1 MIVRKQN
8 IVFLNGVMKMY
19 LKVALTKVTLFLI
32 ISFLFYGCNAVK
44 RVDEN
49 RYLLTQNE
57 IIVDGEPIKDSKV
70 SSLIYQRP
78 NPKIPVLGLPLG
90 LHFYNLAKPYPED
103 SFDSWLYKE
112 PKREDRLIKFL
123 SKKQLNALEN
133 SYVGFHKWIK
143 KSGDAPEVIRKE
155 RTDRSSEQLQRYY
168 QSFGWFNAK
177 VTSKVIP
184 DEKKDKR
191 AKVVY
196 NVSRNKAYNVGS
208 IEENISSPIV
218 DSLFQEAK
226 HETLIHPEKQYEA
239 NDFIAERQRITDL
252 MRNSGLYYFDQDYVG
267 FEADTV
273 DTNYKANITYNIPNR
288 TIKDTDSTYTEPFQV
303 HKINDI
309 RIVTDY
315 QYENR
320 NRKFSDSAQYKGY
333 TLYSYDKLSFK
344 PKAITDAIAITPNNI
359 FKDKDRSLTYS
370 QIGDLRIFQY
380 PNISYEPTPGDST
393 GLDAT
398 ILLTPRKKY
407 TLGLDFD
414 SYTSTIQQ
422 FGMGFST
429 NLTVRN
435 LFRRAEILEISGRG
449 SVGSSKD
456 AANKNKFFNISEVG
470 GDIKLSFPR
479 ILFPVPVGS
488 LIPKYMS
495 PLTTLSLGFSTQN
508 NIGLDRQGINGRL
521 SYQWKPNKPRTN
533 ILELLNVQ
541 YVRNLNTSNYYNVYK
556 TSYQRLNEI
565 ANNSGYHFDDPSL
578 NNPQLNVPDE
588 VERFID
594 ISLNNPESILINT
607 EQQQEVR
614 SISERQNRLTE
625 NNLIV
630 ATNFSWIR
638 DTREN
643 IFDNTFTRL
652 QVKLESA
659 GNALSLLSNAIGSEK
674 NEDGNHSTYGVV
686 FSQYAKLDID
696 LIKHWELDSQN
707 TLAFRMFAGIAIPY
721 GNSKSIPFTRSY
733 FAGGTNDNRGWR
745 AYDLGPGSSGSVL
758 DFNEANFKLAFNAE
772 FRFTILGAFKSAIF
786 IDAGNIWNVL
796 DDVKEKEFRFEG
808 IQDLRD
814 LAVASGFGLRY
825 DFDFF
830 VFRLD
835 IGFKTHNPALPRGER
850 WFREYNFANAV
861 YNIGINYP
869 F

>member
-8 IVFLNGVMKMY
+8 IVFLNGVMNMY
-19 LKVALTKVTLFLI
+19 LKADLTKVTLFLLT
-32 ISFLFYGCNAVK
+32 SLLFYGCNAVK
-44 RVDEN
+44 RVDED
-49 RYLLTQNE
+49 RHLLTQNE
-57 IIVDGEPIKDSKV
+57 VVVDGQLIKDSKIY
-70 SSLIYQRP
+70 SLISQRP
-78 NPKIPVLGLPLG
+78 NNKIPVLGLPLG
-90 LHFYNLAKPYPED
+90 LHFYNLAYPDPEE
-103 SFDSWLYKE
+103 SFNAWISKK
-112 PKREDRLIKFL
+112 PKREDRLIKLL
-123 SKKQLNALEN
+123 SQKQLNALDSSFVN
-133 SYVGFHKWIK
+133 FNKWIQ
-143 KSGDAPEVIRKE
+143 KSGDEPVIIRNDRTE
-155 RTDRSSEQLQRYY
+155 RSRNQLERYY
-168 QSFGWFNAK
+168 QSFGWFNTK
-177 VTSKVIP
+177 VYSEVIP
-184 DEKKDKR
+184 DEKRDRR
-191 AKVVY
+191 AKVIYYVDRHKPY
-196 NVSRNKAYNVGS
+196 KIGN

-218 DSLFQEAK
+218 DSLFQQSK
-226 HETLIHPEKQYEA
+226 HESQIQPEKQYNA
-239 NDFIAERQRITDL
+239 NDFIAERQRITNL

-273 DTNYKANITYNIPNR
+273 NTDQANIVYNIPNR
-288 TIKDTDSTYTEPFQV
+288 RISDADSSYTKPFQI
-303 HKINDI
+303 HRINNIKII
-309 RIVTDY
+309 TDY

-320 NRKFSDSAQYKGY
+320 NKKFSDSAHYKGY
-333 TLYSYDKLSFK
+333 TLYSYDKLKFK
-344 PKAITDAIAITPNNI
+344 PKAITDAVAITPNKI
-359 FKDKDRSLTYS
+359 FKDQDRMLTYN

-380 PNISYEPTPGDST
+380 PNITYTPSPNDST

-398 ILLTPRKKY
+398 LLLTPRKKY

-456 AANKNKFFNISEVG
+456 AANKSKFFNISEVG
-470 GDIKLSFPR
+470 GDVKLSFPR
-479 ILFPVPVGS
+479 ILFPVPLGKI
-488 LIPKYMS
+488 IPKYMS
-495 PLTTLSLGFSTQN
+495 PQTIFSLGFNTQN

-521 SYQWKPNKPRTN
+521 SYRWKPSKPRTN
-533 ILELLNVQ
+533 ILELLNIQ

-556 TSYQRLNEI
+556 TSYQRLNDI
-565 ANNSGYHFDDPSL
+565 ANSSTYHFDDPSL
-578 NNPQLNVPDE
+578 NIPQLGIPDE
-588 VERFID
+588 VNRFIG
-594 ISLNNPESILINT
+594 IALNSPETIQIDNT
-607 EQQQEVR
+607 QQQEVR
-614 SISERQNRLTE
+614 SIAERQSRLTE

-638 DTREN
+638 DTRRS
-643 IFDNTFTRL
+643 ILDNTFTRF

-659 GNALSLLSNAIGSEK
+659 GNAMSLLSQAIGSEK
-674 NEDGNHSTYGVV
+674 NEEGNYNTFGVI
-686 FSQYAKLDID
+686 FSQYAKLDVD
-696 LIKHWELDSQN
+696 LIKHWEIDSQN
-707 TLAFRMFAGIAIPY
+707 ALAFRMFAGIAIPY

-745 AYDLGPGSSGSVL
+745 AYDLGPGTSGSVL

-772 FRFTILGAFKSAIF
+772 YRFTILGAFKSALF
-786 IDAGNIWNVL
+786 VDVGNIWNVL
-796 DDVKEKEFRFEG
+796 DDVKEEEFRFSSLK
-808 IQDLRD
+808 DLGD

-835 IGFKTHNPALPRGER
+835 IGFKTHNPALPKGER

>member
-1 MIVRKQN
+1 
-8 IVFLNGVMKMY
+8 MY
-19 LKVALTKVTLFLI
+19 LKADLTKVTLILLI
-32 ISFLFYGCNAVK
+32 SLFFYGCNAVK
-44 RVDEN
+44 RVDKD

-57 IIVDGEPIKDSKV
+57 IVVDGELIKDSKV
-70 SSLIYQRP
+70 YSLISQRP
-78 NPKIPVLGLPLG
+78 NNKIPVLGLPIG
-90 LHFYNLAKPYPED
+90 LHFYNLAYPDPED
-103 SFDSWLYKE
+103 SFNAWLSKKK
-112 PKREDRLIKFL
+112 KREERLIKLL
-123 SKKQLNALEN
+123 SQKQLNALDSSFVN
-133 SYVGFHKWIK
+133 FNKWIQ
-143 KSGDAPEVIRKE
+143 KSGEEPVVIREDRTE
-155 RTDRSSEQLQRYY
+155 RSRRQLERYY
-168 QSFGWFNAK
+168 QSFGWFNTK
-177 VTSKVIP
+177 VYSEIVS

-191 AKVVY
+191 AKVIYHINRHEPY
-196 NVSRNKAYNVGS
+196 NIGTLD
-208 IEENISSPIV
+208 ENISSPIV
-218 DSLFQEAK
+218 DSLFQQSK
-226 HETLIHPEKQYEA
+226 HESLIQSKNQYNA
-239 NDFIAERQRITDL
+239 NDFIAERQRITNL

-273 DTNYKANITYNIPNR
+273 NTDHQANITYNIPNR
-288 TIKDTDSTYTEPFQV
+288 RVAEADSSYTKPFQI
-303 HKINDI
+303 HKVNNI
-309 RIVTDY
+309 RIITDY

-320 NRKFSDSAQYKGY
+320 NKKFSDSAHFKGY
-333 TLYSYDKLSFK
+333 TLYSYDKLKFK
-344 PKAITDAIAITPNNI
+344 PKAITDAIAITPKNI
-359 FKDKDRSLTYS
+359 FKDQDRTLTYN

-380 PNISYEPTPGDST
+380 PNISYTPSPNDT
-393 GLDAT
+393 IGLDAT

-435 LFRRAEILEISGRG
+435 LFRRAEILEVSGRG

-456 AANKNKFFNISEVG
+456 AANKSKFFNISEVG
-470 GDIKLSFPR
+470 GDVKLSFPR
-479 ILFPVPVGS
+479 ILFPVPMGN

-495 PLTTLSLGFSTQN
+495 PQTMFSLGFSTQN
-508 NIGLDRQGINGRL
+508 NIGLDRQGISGRL
-521 SYQWKPNKPRTN
+521 SYRWKPNKSRTN

-556 TSYQRLNEI
+556 TSYNRLNEI
-565 ANNSGYHFDDPSL
+565 ANNSTYNFDDPTL
-578 NNPQLNVPDE
+578 NIPQLGVPEE
-588 VERFID
+588 VNRFIS
-594 ISLNNPESILINT
+594 IALNSPEAIHIDNT
-607 EQQQEVR
+607 QQQEIR
-614 SISERQNRLTE
+614 SIAERQSRLTE

-638 DTREN
+638 DTRTS
-643 IFDNTFTRL
+643 ILDNTFTRF

-659 GNALSLLSNAIGSEK
+659 GSAISLLSQITNSEK
-674 NEDGNHSTYGVV
+674 NEEGNYNTFGVV

-696 LIKHWELDSQN
+696 LIKHWEINSHN
-707 TLAFRMFAGIAIPY
+707 ALAFRMFAGIAIPY

-745 AYDLGPGSSGSVL
+745 AYDLGPGTSGSVL

-772 FRFTILGAFKSAIF
+772 YRFTILGAFKSALF
-786 IDAGNIWNVL
+786 VDVGNIWNVL
-796 DDVKEKEFRFEG
+796 DDVKEKEFRFSSFK
-808 IQDLRD
+808 DLGD

-835 IGFKTHNPALPRGER
+835 IGFKTHNPALPKGER
-850 WFREYNFANAV
+850 WFSEYNFANAV

>member
-8 IVFLNGVMKMY
+8 IVFLNAVMNIY
-19 LKVALTKVTLFLI
+19 LKSNLTKVTLFLL
-32 ISFLFYGCNAVK
+32 ISLLLHSCNAVK
-44 RVDEN
+44 RVDKD

-57 IIVDGEPIKDSKV
+57 VIVDGELIKDSKV
-70 SSLIYQRP
+70 YSLIYQRP
-78 NPKIPVLGLPLG
+78 NSKIPVLGLPLG
-90 LHFYNLAKPYPED
+90 LHFYNLAYPNPEE
-103 SFDSWLYKE
+103 SFDVWLNKK
-112 PKREDRLIKFL
+112 PNREERLIKLL
-123 SKKQLNALEN
+123 SQKQLNALDSSFVN
-133 SYVGFHKWIK
+133 FNKWIQ
-143 KSGDAPEVIRKE
+143 KSEEQPAIIRND
-155 RTDRSSEQLQRYY
+155 RTDRSREQLERYY
-168 QSFGWFNAK
+168 QSFGWFNTK
-177 VTSKVIP
+177 VNAKVIP
-184 DEKKDKR
+184 DKKKKR
-191 AKVVY
+191 AKVTYTV
-196 NVSRNKAYNVGS
+196 NRHKAYDIGS

-218 DSLFQEAK
+218 DSIFQQGK
-226 HETLIHPEKQYEA
+226 HETLIHSGEQYNA
-239 NDFIAERQRITDL
+239 NNFIAERQRIMNL

-273 DTNYKANITYNIPNR
+273 ATDYHANITYNIPNR
-288 TIKDTDSTYTEPFQV
+288 TIKGADSTYTKPFQIHNV
-303 HKINDI
+303 NNI

-320 NRKFSDSAQYKGY
+320 DRKFSDSAHYKGY
-333 TLYSYDKLSFK
+333 TLYSYDKLKFK
-344 PKAITDAIAITPNNI
+344 PKAITDAIAITPNSI

-380 PNISYEPTPGDST
+380 PNISYEPSPNDST
-393 GLDAT
+393 GLEAT

-456 AANKNKFFNISEVG
+456 AAHKNKFFNISEIG
-470 GDIKLSFPR
+470 GDVKLSLPR
-479 ILFPVPVGS
+479 ILFPVPLGN

-495 PLTTLSLGFSTQN
+495 PQTMFSLGFNTQN
-508 NIGLDRQGINGRL
+508 NIGLDRQGISGRL
-521 SYQWKPNKPRTN
+521 SYRWKPNKPRTN
-533 ILELLNVQ
+533 ILELLNIQ
-541 YVRNLNTSNYYNVYK
+541 YVRNLNTNNYYNVYK

-565 ANNSGYHFDDPSL
+565 ANSSNYHFDDPSL
-578 NNPQLNVPDE
+578 NNPQLGIPDE
-588 VERFID
+588 VARFIN
-594 ISLNNPESILINT
+594 IALHTPENIQIDAS
-607 EQQQEVR
+607 QQQEVR
-614 SISERQNRLTE
+614 SIAERQHRLTE

-638 DTREN
+638 DTRRS
-643 IFDNTFTRL
+643 ILDNTFTRF

-659 GNALSLLSNAIGSEK
+659 GNALSLLSQILDSEK
-674 NEDGNHSTYGVV
+674 NEEGNYNTFGVI
-686 FSQYAKLDID
+686 FSQYAKLDVD

-707 TLAFRMFAGIAIPY
+707 ALAFRMFAGIAIPY

-772 FRFTILGAFKSAIF
+772 YRFTILGAFKSALF
-786 IDAGNIWNVL
+786 IDVGNIWNVL
-796 DDVKEKEFRFEG
+796 DDVKEEEFRFTG
-808 IQDLRD
+808 FQDLRD

-835 IGFKTHNPALPRGER
+835 IGFKTHNPALPKGER
-850 WFREYNFANAV
+850 WFRDYNFANAV

>member
-1 MIVRKQN
+1 
-8 IVFLNGVMKMY
+8 MY
-19 LKVALTKVTLFLI
+19 LKANLTKVTLFLL
-32 ISFLFYGCNAVK
+32 ISLFFYGCNAVK
-44 RVDEN
+44 RVDKD
-49 RYLLTQNE
+49 RHLLTQNE
-57 IIVDGEPIKDSKV
+57 VVVDGELIKDNKV
-70 SSLIYQRP
+70 YSLISQRP
-78 NPKIPVLGLPLG
+78 NNKIPILGLPLG
-90 LHFYNLAKPYPED
+90 LHFYNIAYPDPED
-103 SFDSWLYKE
+103 SFNAWLNRK
-112 PKREDRLIKFL
+112 PKREDRLIKLL
-123 SKKQLNALEN
+123 SQKQLNALDSSFVN
-133 SYVGFHKWIK
+133 FNKWIQ
-143 KSGDAPEVIRKE
+143 KSGDEPVIVRKDRTE
-155 RTDRSSEQLQRYY
+155 RSRSQLERYY
-168 QSFGWFNAK
+168 QSFGWFNTK
-177 VTSKVIP
+177 VNAEVIP
-184 DEKKDKR
+184 DEKKEKR

-196 NVSRNKAYNVGS
+196 HVDRHKPYKVGS

-218 DSLFQEAK
+218 DSLFQQSK
-226 HETLIHPEKQYEA
+226 HESYIQPEKQYNA
-239 NDFIAERQRITDL
+239 NDFIAERQRITNL
-252 MRNSGLYYFDQDYVG
+252 MRNSGLYFFDQDYVG

-273 DTNYKANITYNIPNR
+273 NTDHQANIVYTIPNR
-288 TIKDTDSTYTEPFQV
+288 RISDADSTYTKPFQI
-303 HKINDI
+303 HKINNI
-309 RIVTDY
+309 KIITDY

-320 NRKFSDSAQYKGY
+320 NKKFSDSAHYKGY
-333 TLYSYDKLSFK
+333 TLYSYDKLKFK
-344 PKAITDAIAITPNNI
+344 PKAITDAVAITPNKI
-359 FKDKDRSLTYS
+359 FKDQDRMLTYN

-380 PNISYEPTPGDST
+380 PNISYTPSPNDT
-393 GLDAT
+393 IGLDAT

-456 AANKNKFFNISEVG
+456 AANKSKFFNISEVG
-470 GDIKLSFPR
+470 GDVKLSFPR
-479 ILFPVPVGS
+479 ILFPVPLGKI
-488 LIPKYMS
+488 IPKYMS
-495 PLTTLSLGFSTQN
+495 PQTMFSLGFSTQN

-521 SYQWKPNKPRTN
+521 SYRWKPSKPRTN
-533 ILELLNVQ
+533 ILELLNIQ

-565 ANNSGYHFDDPSL
+565 ANSSTYHFDDPSL
-578 NNPQLNVPDE
+578 NIPQLGIPDE
-588 VERFID
+588 VNRFIG
-594 ISLNNPESILINT
+594 IALNNPETIQIDNT
-607 EQQQEVR
+607 QQQEVR
-614 SISERQNRLTE
+614 SIAERQSRLTE

-638 DTREN
+638 DTRRS
-643 IFDNTFTRL
+643 ILDNTFTRF
-652 QVKLESA
+652 QIKLESA
-659 GNALSLLSNAIGSEK
+659 GNAMSLLSQAIGSKK
-674 NEDGNHSTYGVV
+674 NEEGIYNTFGVN
-686 FSQYAKLDID
+686 FSQYAKLDVD

-707 TLAFRMFAGIAIPY
+707 ALAFRMFAGIALPY
-721 GNSKSIPFTRSY
+721 GNSNSIPFTRSY

-772 FRFTILGAFKSAIF
+772 YRFTILGAFKSALF
-786 IDAGNIWNVL
+786 VDVGNIWNVL
-796 DDVKEKEFRFEG
+796 DDVKEEEFRFSG
-808 IQDLRD
+808 LKDLGD

-835 IGFKTHNPALPRGER
+835 IGFKTHNPALPKGER

>member
-8 IVFLNGVMKMY
+8 IVFLNGVMNMY
-19 LKVALTKVTLFLI
+19 LKADLTKVTLFLL
-32 ISFLFYGCNAVK
+32 ISLLFYGCNAVK
-44 RVDEN
+44 RVDED
-49 RYLLTQNE
+49 RHLLTQNE
-57 IIVDGEPIKDSKV
+57 VVVDGQLIKDSKV
-70 SSLIYQRP
+70 YSLISQRP
-78 NPKIPVLGLPLG
+78 NNKIPVLGLPLG
-90 LHFYNLAKPYPED
+90 LHFYNLAYPDPEE
-103 SFDSWLYKE
+103 SFNAWISKK
-112 PKREDRLIKFL
+112 PKREDRLIKLL
-123 SKKQLNALEN
+123 SQKQLNALDSSFVN
-133 SYVGFHKWIK
+133 FNKWIQ
-143 KSGDAPEVIRKE
+143 KSGDEPVIIRNDRTE
-155 RTDRSSEQLQRYY
+155 RSRNQLERYY
-168 QSFGWFNAK
+168 QSFGWFNTK
-177 VTSKVIP
+177 VYSEVIP
-184 DEKKDKR
+184 DEKRDRR
-191 AKVVY
+191 AKVIYYVDRHKPY
-196 NVSRNKAYNVGS
+196 KIGN

-218 DSLFQEAK
+218 DSLFQQSK
-226 HETLIHPEKQYEA
+226 HESQIQPEKQYNA
-239 NDFIAERQRITDL
+239 NDFIAERQRITNL

-273 DTNYKANITYNIPNR
+273 NTDHQANIVYNIPNR
-288 TIKDTDSTYTEPFQV
+288 RISDADSSYTKPFQI
-303 HKINDI
+303 HRINNIKII
-309 RIVTDY
+309 TDY

-320 NRKFSDSAQYKGY
+320 NKKFSDSAHYKGY
-333 TLYSYDKLSFK
+333 TLYGYDKLKFK
-344 PKAITDAIAITPNNI
+344 PKAITDAVAITPNKI
-359 FKDKDRSLTYS
+359 FKDQDRMLTYN

-380 PNISYEPTPGDST
+380 PNITYTPSPNDST

-398 ILLTPRKKY
+398 LLLTPRKKY

-456 AANKNKFFNISEVG
+456 AANKSKFFNISEVG
-470 GDIKLSFPR
+470 GDVKLSFPR
-479 ILFPVPVGS
+479 ILFPVPLGKI
-488 LIPKYMS
+488 IPKYMS
-495 PLTTLSLGFSTQN
+495 PQTIFSLGFNTQN

-521 SYQWKPNKPRTN
+521 SYRWKPSKPRTN
-533 ILELLNVQ
+533 ILELLNIQ

-556 TSYQRLNEI
+556 TSYQRLNDI
-565 ANNSGYHFDDPSL
+565 ANSSTYHFDDPSL
-578 NNPQLNVPDE
+578 NIPQLGIPDE
-588 VERFID
+588 VNRFIG
-594 ISLNNPESILINT
+594 IALNSPETIQIDNT
-607 EQQQEVR
+607 QQQEVR
-614 SISERQNRLTE
+614 SIAERQSRLTE

-638 DTREN
+638 DTRRS
-643 IFDNTFTRL
+643 ILDNTFTRF

-659 GNALSLLSNAIGSEK
+659 GNAMSLLSQAIGSEK
-674 NEDGNHSTYGVV
+674 NEEGNYNTFGVI
-686 FSQYAKLDID
+686 FSQYAKLDVD
-696 LIKHWELDSQN
+696 LIKHWEIDSQN
-707 TLAFRMFAGIAIPY
+707 ALAFRMFAGIAIPY

-745 AYDLGPGSSGSVL
+745 AYDLGPGTSGSVL

-772 FRFTILGAFKSAIF
+772 YRFTILGAFKSALF
-786 IDAGNIWNVL
+786 VDVGNIWNVL
-796 DDVKEKEFRFEG
+796 DDVKEEEFRFSSLK
-808 IQDLRD
+808 DLGD

-835 IGFKTHNPALPRGER
+835 IGFKTHNPALPKGER

>member
-1 MIVRKQN
+1 
-8 IVFLNGVMKMY
+8 MY
-19 LKVALTKVTLFLI
+19 LKENLTKVTLFLM
-32 ISFLFYGCNAVK
+32 ISLLFYGCNAVK
-44 RVDEN
+44 RVDKN

-57 IIVDGEPIKDSKV
+57 IQVDGKLIKDTKV
-70 SSLIYQRP
+70 HSLISQRP
-78 NPKIPVLGLPLG
+78 NPKIPILGLPLG
-90 LHFYNLAKPYPED
+90 LHFYNLSNPHPQESFSNWIDKKPN
-103 SFDSWLYKE
+103 
-112 PKREDRLIKFL
+112 REERLVKFL
-123 SKKQLNALEN
+123 SRKQLNALDS
-133 SYVGFHKWIK
+133 SYVNFHKWIQ
-143 KSGDAPEVIRKE
+143 KSGDQPVVIRKE
-155 RTDRSSEQLQRYY
+155 RTDRSSKQLQRYY
-168 QSFGWFNAK
+168 ESFGWFNTTVK
-177 VTSKVIP
+177 SKVIP
-184 DEKKDKR
+184 EEKRKKR
-191 AKVVY
+191 AKV
-196 NVSRNKAYNVGS
+196 AYTIERSKPYDVGS
-208 IEENISSPIV
+208 IEANISSPIV
-218 DSLFQEAK
+218 DSLFQEGKKDAV
-226 HETLIHPEKQYEA
+226 IHSGEQYNA
-239 NDFIAERQRITDL
+239 NDFVAERQRIREL

-273 DTNYKANITYNIPNR
+273 GTDHKANITYNIPNR
-288 TIKDTDSTYTEPFQV
+288 RIKNADSTYTKPFQI
-303 HKINDI
+303 HKINNI
-309 RIVTDY
+309 KVVTDY
-315 QYENR
+315 SYTNAG
-320 NRKFSDSAQYKGY
+320 KKYADSAHFRGY
-333 TLYSYDKLSFK
+333 TLYSYDKLKFK
-344 PKAITDAIAITPNNI
+344 PKAITDAIAITPEDI
-359 FKDKDRSLTYS
+359 FKDKDRTLTYN

-380 PNISYEPTPGDST
+380 PNISYEPSTTDST

-429 NLTVRN
+429 NLSVRN

-449 SVGSSKD
+449 SVGSSRD
-456 AANKNKFFNISEVG
+456 ASGRDKFFNISEVG

-479 ILFPVPVGS
+479 IVFPISLKS

-508 NIGLDRQGINGRL
+508 NIGLDRQGISGRL

-541 YVRNLNTSNYYNVYK
+541 YVRNLNTDNYYNVYK
-556 TSYQRLNEI
+556 TSYQRLNDI

-578 NNPQLNVPDE
+578 NNPQLAIPDE
-588 VERFID
+588 VERFIETALE
-594 ISLNNPESILINT
+594 SPENIMINSS
-607 EQQQEVR
+607 QLQEIR
-614 SISERQNRLTE
+614 SIAERQRRLTE

-638 DTREN
+638 DTRDN
-643 IFDNTFTRL
+643 ILDNDFTRF
-652 QVKLESA
+652 QIKLETA
-659 GNALSLLSNAIGSEK
+659 GNALSLLSKITNTEK
-674 NEDGNHSTYGVV
+674 NDKDNYNTFGVV
-686 FSQYAKLDID
+686 FSQYAKLDVD
-696 LIKHWELDSQN
+696 LIKHIEIDSQN
-707 TLAFRMFAGIAIPY
+707 ALAFRMFAGIAIPY

-786 IDAGNIWNVL
+786 IDAGNIWNVM
-796 DDVKEKEFRFEG
+796 DDVRESEFRFRSLE
-808 IQDLRD
+808 DLKD

-835 IGFKTHNPALPRGER
+835 VGFKTHNPALPKGER
-850 WFREYNFANAV
+850 WFKEYNFANAV